1 MDWQCISGGAY
12 RCWKRAPPVLLWDSY
27 GRTAASL
34 SFMQHKFIW
43 FFSKLILNLRLFGL
57 GETFSANEKK
67 SKKSCQSFWR
77 AEERAR
83 KDIGMRHRMRNYG
96 KQMKRLYVFGK
107 AEANFPGF
115 RSHGLKSVRFGRLR
129 AEILMPGAP
138 SYPKASIKL

>member
-12 RCWKRAPPVLLWDSY
+12 RCWKRAPPVLLWDFY

-34 SFMQHKFIW
+34 SFIQHKFIW

-96 KQMKRLYVFGK
+96 NRMKKLYVFGK
-107 AEANFPGF
+107 AEADFPVFVLAGW
-115 RSHGLKSVRFGRLR
+115 KVSVLDDFERKFSCPECLCIWRLQ
-129 AEILMPGAP
+129 
-138 SYPKASIKL
+138 

>member
-34 SFMQHKFIW
+34 SFIQHKFIW
-43 FFSKLILNLRLFGL
+43 FFRKLILNLRLFGL

-67 SKKSCQSFWR
+67 AKILPKFLESR
-77 AEERAR
+77 R
-83 KDIGMRHRMRNYG
+83 KGPERHRNASSYEKLWQTNEKTVRFWKSWSG
-96 KQMKRLYVFGK
+96 L
-107 AEANFPGF
+107 PGF